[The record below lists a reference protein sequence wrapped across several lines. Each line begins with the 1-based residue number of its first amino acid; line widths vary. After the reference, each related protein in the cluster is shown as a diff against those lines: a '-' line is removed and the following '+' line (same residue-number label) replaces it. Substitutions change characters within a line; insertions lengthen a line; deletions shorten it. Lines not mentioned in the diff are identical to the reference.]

1 MGHSLIFTQILSK
14 LQLYTV
20 IHSYTPFKYPTEKLA
35 SEIDHFV
42 ILPKLTK
49 TFFKFKMSKIK
60 ISKMSKTKIQ
70 V

>member
-1 MGHSLIFTQILSK
+1 M
-14 LQLYTV
+14 
-20 IHSYTPFKYPTEKLA
+20 HSYTPFKYPTEKLA